1 MIWMREPTVRGA
13 STTEPC
19 RTPAQVAGNRLI
31 MFGLILGR
39 NVQTETISN
48 PQMTGGWSVTDAR
61 QARTK
66 TKFPLSF
73 FLSLVREITVYIN
86 GAIQNS
92 SPEILNGGNGY
103 GDTVLGTLT
112 YTGDECSVP
121 PVINV
126 RTNHDGQIE
135 FASTRVQGV
144 CVVAPATKAASWRV
158 GGLLPDGTG
167 AEIRAATYTTDTN
180 GMGITFTTAPVNGA
194 AISAV
199 YYTYGGVGLEADCGP
214 VTSTACGG
222 SGVSSYNFLSWSDDI
237 YIRNMSMSF
246 DNGVAD
252 AGAQTCI
259 TLDGTNRLAQFT
271 ATGLYWCLAQ
281 IKAKNNALGIVF
293 NGGVT
298 VVQPALSDLEGQWYC
313 SIV

>member
-1 MIWMREPTVRGA
+1 M
-13 STTEPC
+13 
-19 RTPAQVAGNRLI
+19 
-31 MFGLILGR
+31 
-39 NVQTETISN
+39 
-48 PQMTGGWSVTDAR
+48 
-61 QARTK
+61 
-66 TKFPLSF
+66 
-73 FLSLVREITVYIN
+73 
-86 GAIQNS
+86 
-92 SPEILNGGNGY
+92 
-103 GDTVLGTLT
+103 
-112 YTGDECSVP
+112 
-121 PVINV
+121 
-126 RTNHDGQIE
+126 
-135 FASTRVQGV
+135 
-144 CVVAPATKAASWRV
+144 

-246 DNGVAD
+246 DNGVFAD

-298 VVQPALSDLEGQWYC
+298 VVQPASYPTSGVNGIVLSYDVGTTSIYMPATFTTNGRHSYANNSGAKVHYYNGQTCWGCDENTSPTTYFDWVGPNGDHMKWNGSNVLSFTTTPHIWFTAVAGTDFIFQPGGTTAFGPVAPIIAHLLRSPRC
-313 SIV
+313 QY